1 MNGWR
6 LFSKDNNKIT
16 IVLMIELSEIYM
28 PWERINYLDLEVW
41 GGGVGNT
48 GKLYYMIRWL
58 EPEISGRQVLPKV
71 YQLDYEL
78 KQAWVRESVEGKR
91 SRS

>member
-1 MNGWR
+1 MKYICHEKE
-6 LFSKDNNKIT
+6 ST
-16 IVLMIELSEIYM
+16 IVIWRY
-28 PWERINYLDLEVW
+28 

-78 KQAWVRESVEGKR
+78 KQA
-91 SRS
+91 